1 MRSWP
6 PLTSLLLVAFFC
18 LELRAQ
24 WSQQNTPGSAPIPL
38 ASTQQLV
45 APPQP
50 IDKKLGP
57 AEVLRTVYQSPLRVP
72 ELPAVSPQAT
82 SILLAETVTG
92 REKAVWLSTDSWFDP
107 DLWKMSLEL
116 GTNGATGNTDT
127 ISLKTGS
134 EVVRETDFSK
144 LFLKISY
151 ARTEANSAETQNFG
165 LVDAGH
171 DWKFGDSPWELFAK
185 SQLAYDEFK
194 AFDARLALNSGV
206 GYAWLNN
213 EVITFKSRFGAGTS
227 REFGG
232 PADQWIPEA
241 LFGLDYEH
249 KLTEKQKL
257 TAKVEYFPD
266 WSDFASYR
274 IVSDLGWEVMLDE
287 VADLSLKFALI
298 DQYDSTPSGAKPND
312 LNYSAVLIWKK

>member
-6 PLTSLLLVAFFC
+6 PITSLLLVAFFC
-18 LELRAQ
+18 LDSRAQ
-24 WSQQNTPGSAPIPL
+24 WSQQNTPEAAPVPL
-38 ASTQQLV
+38 AST
-45 APPQP
+45 PP
-50 IDKKLGP
+50 IDRNFGP
-57 AEVLRTVYQSPLRVP
+57 AEVSRTVYQSPLGVP
-72 ELPAVSPQAT
+72 DLPGVFPQPTRAQ
-82 SILLAETVTG
+82 LAHTVAA
-92 REKAVWLSTDSWFDP
+92 REKAIWRSTDGWFDP

-151 ARTEANSAETQNFG
+151 AKTEANSAETQNFG
-165 LVDAGH
+165 LFDVGH
-171 DWKFGDSPWELFAK
+171 DWKFGDSPWEFFAK
-185 SQLAYDEFK
+185 LQLAYDEFK
-194 AFDARLALNSGV
+194 AFDSRLALNSGV
-206 GYAWLNN
+206 GYAWLKNK
-213 EVITFKSRFGAGTS
+213 VITFKSRFGAGTS

-232 PADQWIPEA
+232 PVDQWIPEA

-274 IVSDLGWEVMLDE
+274 IVSDLSWEVMLDE

-298 DQYDSTPSGAKPND
+298 DQYDSTPSGVKPND